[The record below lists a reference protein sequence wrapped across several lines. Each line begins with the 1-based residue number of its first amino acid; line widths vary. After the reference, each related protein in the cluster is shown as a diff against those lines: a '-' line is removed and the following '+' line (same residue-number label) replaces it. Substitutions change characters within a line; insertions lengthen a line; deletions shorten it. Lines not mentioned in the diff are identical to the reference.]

1 MISCQ
6 EEDNSFLDSYND
18 IFKRSLDEKSE
29 NYYNLKFLTNVLIP
43 EDDEQNMSQYN
54 YTNANYIID
63 YINTKED
70 KEQND
75 KKEYD
80 NNSFLGKK
88 RKLKQNIFLFKKYK
102 KIKTI
107 SDEINIKNSNIKN
120 EETKINKKG
129 RKTIKDET
137 ERIHN
142 NESDDNMIRKIKV
155 HLFKYARDIINQNF
169 EDKSKKILKLDY
181 SSIMCLKRSVNLDL
195 FNKTLKQIF
204 SEERQSDKYK
214 NYNDN
219 ENEILIKN
227 ICTGIIKE
235 EKVKKIL
242 NLKFLELLEIFRRK
256 IGGNKKKS
264 NVIEKKLE
272 RVNLLVNNKYEG
284 YERFINNLMNK
295 KSVSQNY
302 IFKIKHMILDYESW
316 FINKEGRD

>member
-1 MISCQ
+1 MILI
-6 EEDNSFLDSYND
+6 EEDDDNIDLSLLNGSND
-18 IFKRSLDEKSE
+18 KMNESH
-29 NYYNLKFLTNVLIP
+29 YNLNFLEDVLIP
-43 EDDEQNMSQYN
+43 EDYEQNMSLYN
-54 YTNANYIID
+54 YTNINNLID
-63 YINTKED
+63 NLNIKED
-70 KEQND
+70 KEQNN
-75 KKEYD
+75 KKEFDY
-80 NNSFLGKK
+80 SFLGKK
-88 RKLKQNIFLFKKYK
+88 RKLKRNIFLFKKYN
-102 KIKTI
+102 KIKNI
-107 SDEINIKNSNIKN
+107 SNELNIKNSNIKN

-181 SSIMCLKRSVNLDL
+181 SSIMCLKRSTNIDL

-284 YERFINNLMNK
+284 YERFINDLMNK
-295 KSVSQNY
+295 KTVSQYY
-302 IFKIKHMILDYESW
+302 IIKIKNMILDYESW

>member
-1 MISCQ
+1 MILI
-6 EEDNSFLDSYND
+6 EEDDDNIDLSLLNGSND
-18 IFKRSLDEKSE
+18 KMNESH
-29 NYYNLKFLTNVLIP
+29 YNLNFLEDVLIP
-43 EDDEQNMSQYN
+43 EEYDQNMSQNN
-54 YTNANYIID
+54 YTNINNLID
-63 YINTKED
+63 DFKED
-70 KEQND
+70 KEQNE
-75 KKEYD
+75 KKECD
-80 NNSFLGKK
+80 NSFLGKK
-88 RKLKQNIFLFKKYK
+88 RKLKRNIFLFKKYN
-102 KIKTI
+102 KIKNI
-107 SDEINIKNSNIKN
+107 SNELNIKNSNIKN
-120 EETKINKKG
+120 EEIKINKKG

-137 ERIHN
+137 KRIHN

-242 NLKFLELLEIFRRK
+242 NLRFLELLEIFRRK
-256 IGGNKKKS
+256 VGGNKKKLG
-264 NVIEKKLE
+264 VVEKKLE
-272 RVNLLVNNKYEG
+272 GVNLFVDGGYEG
-284 YERFINNLMNK
+284 YERFITFSDNLNDLMNK
-295 KSVSQNY
+295 KSVLY
-302 IFKIKHMILDYESW
+302 
-316 FINKEGRD
+316 

>member
-1 MISCQ
+1 MISFQ
-6 EEDNSFLDSYND
+6 DDDDNIDLSLFNKSND
-18 IFKRSLDEKSE
+18 EMNKS
-29 NYYNLKFLTNVLIP
+29 YYNFNFLAEDLIP
-43 EDDEQNMSQYN
+43 EENDYNMSQYN
-54 YTNANYIID
+54 YTNANNLIG
-63 YINTKED
+63 YINTEED
-70 KEQND
+70 KAQND
-75 KKEYD
+75 KKEFDY
-80 NNSFLGKK
+80 SFLGKK
-88 RKLKQNIFLFKKYK
+88 RKLKRNIFLFKKYN
-102 KIKTI
+102 KIKNE
-107 SDEINIKNSNIKN
+107 SNELNIKNSIKN

-137 ERIHN
+137 ERTHT

-169 EDKSKKILKLDY
+169 EDKSNKILKLDY
-181 SSIMCLKRSVNLDL
+181 SSIMCLKRSTNIEL

-242 NLKFLELLEIFRRK
+242 NLKFLELLEKKKKK
-256 IGGNKKKS
+256 IGQNRKKL
-264 NVIEKKLE
+264 NLIEKKLDG
-272 RVNLLVNNKYEG
+272 VNLFVNNKYDG
-284 YERFINNLMNK
+284 YERFINGLMNK
-295 KSVSQNY
+295 KTVSEYY
-302 IFKIKHMILDYESW
+302 IFKIKNMILDYESW

>member
-1 MISCQ
+1 MISFQ
-6 EEDNSFLDSYND
+6 DDDDNIDLSLFNKSND
-18 IFKRSLDEKSE
+18 EMNKS
-29 NYYNLKFLTNVLIP
+29 YYNFNFLAEDLIP
-43 EDDEQNMSQYN
+43 EENDYNMSQYN
-54 YTNANYIID
+54 YTNANNLIG
-63 YINTKED
+63 YINTEED
-70 KEQND
+70 KAQND
-75 KKEYD
+75 KKEFDY
-80 NNSFLGKK
+80 SFLGKK
-88 RKLKQNIFLFKKYK
+88 RKLKRNIFLFKKYN
-102 KIKTI
+102 KIKNE
-107 SDEINIKNSNIKN
+107 SNELNIKNSIKN

-137 ERIHN
+137 ERTHT

-169 EDKSKKILKLDY
+169 EDKSNKILKLDY
-181 SSIMCLKRSVNLDL
+181 SSIMCLKRSTNIEL

-204 SEERQSDKYK
+204 TEERQSDKYK

-256 IGGNKKKS
+256 IGQNKKKL
-264 NVIEKKLE
+264 NLIEKKLDG
-272 RVNLLVNNKYEG
+272 VNLFVNNKYDG
-284 YERFINNLMNK
+284 YERFINGLMNK
-295 KSVSQNY
+295 KTVSEYY
-302 IFKIKHMILDYESW
+302 IFKIKNMILDYESW